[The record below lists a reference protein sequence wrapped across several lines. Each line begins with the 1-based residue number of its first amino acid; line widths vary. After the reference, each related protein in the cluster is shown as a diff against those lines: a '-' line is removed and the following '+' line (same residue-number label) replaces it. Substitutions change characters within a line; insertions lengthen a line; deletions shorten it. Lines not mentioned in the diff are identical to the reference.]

1 MCNCIRT
8 NIFIT
13 NMSREQSAHVYH
25 KGGLDCGSRNS
36 TGLLAGR
43 VVKETGRQFWVSSSL
58 RQQPKH
64 SVVFCGARMD
74 SVLISQPSLR
84 ILHVRETGIRLGSH
98 LMFSAVLC
106 YLLLIQCLCT
116 SAFSCEQAQGKLKRE
131 QEVRKDGL
139 MSVCLERDNSFIA
152 MDTWFL
158 KNCSVVGKWEISRK
172 QKQATLQ
179 RFQPSSSAG
188 ARGVLIGL
196 LCMEIF
202 Y

>member
-1 MCNCIRT
+1 MYNCIRT

-74 SVLISQPSLR
+74 SVLIFPSLS

-98 LMFSAVLC
+98 LMFSAVPC

-116 SAFSCEQAQGKLKRE
+116 SAFSCKQAQGKLQRE
-131 QEVRKDGL
+131 QEVGKDGL
-139 MSVCLERDNSFIA
+139 MSAWRETI
-152 MDTWFL
+152 
-158 KNCSVVGKWEISRK
+158 
-172 QKQATLQ
+172 
-179 RFQPSSSAG
+179 PSSQWTHG
-188 ARGVLIGL
+188 FLRIVLW
-196 LCMEIF
+196 
-202 Y
+202 